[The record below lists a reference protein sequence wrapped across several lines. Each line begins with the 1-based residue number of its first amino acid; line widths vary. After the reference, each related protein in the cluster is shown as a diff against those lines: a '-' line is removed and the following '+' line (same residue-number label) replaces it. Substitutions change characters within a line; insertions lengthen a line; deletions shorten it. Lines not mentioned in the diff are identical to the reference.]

1 MRGIT
6 RSGMVLGIIG
16 ALVGVLVVVAL
27 VLALQPPKQLDPG
40 TPEATVQG
48 YLQAVIDG
56 DQGKAERLMT
66 PDLVKRCGTDLTQIR
81 HAPEGFRAVIVDTA
95 PLGDRMVVTVEI
107 AQGSGRG
114 LFGDSYTFE
123 EAVVLEQVGDDWLIA
138 ESPWPIYCGEM

>member
-1 MRGIT
+1 MKGIT

-16 ALVGVLVVVAL
+16 VVVGALVVVAL

-56 DQGKAERLMT
+56 DQGEAERLMT
-66 PDLVKRCGTDLTQIR
+66 PDLVKRCADLTQIR
-81 HAPEGFRAVIVDTA
+81 HASDNFRAVIVDTA

-107 AQGSGRG
+107 NDGAGLG

-123 EAVVLEQVGDDWLIA
+123 EAVVVEQVGDDWLIA

>member
-1 MRGIT
+1 MKRIT

-16 ALVGVLVVVAL
+16 VGVGALVVVAL

-56 DQGKAERLMT
+56 NQGEAERLMT
-66 PDLVKRCGTDLTQIR
+66 PDLVKRCADLTQIR
-81 HAPEGFRAVIVDTA
+81 HASHSFRAVIVDTA

-107 AQGSGRG
+107 N
-114 LFGDSYTFE
+114 
-123 EAVVLEQVGDDWLIA
+123 
-138 ESPWPIYCGEM
+138 